1 MTDDTA
7 ADQAERIRRLQERRG
22 GGAAAKPR
30 STSRA
35 KHPASASRNV
45 AVGVTLAS
53 FFTVVTAFGIRQN
66 ATSTAVVPAPAS
78 AVPTPAVAAAP
89 VAATPAPTSATA
101 APVSAAPVASAP
113 VASAAPAPQPAP
125 VQTTTRGS

>member
-22 GGAAAKPR
+22 GGETAKPR
-30 STSRA
+30 S
-35 KHPASASRNV
+35 KHPASATRIV

-53 FFTVVTAFGIRQN
+53 FFTVITAFGIRQN
-66 ATSTAVVPAPAS
+66 ATSTAVVPAPA
-78 AVPTPAVAAAP
+78 TAVAIPAATATP
-89 VAATPAPTSATA
+89 VADIPALTSATP
-101 APVSAAPVASAP
+101 APVSAAPQAAAAP
-113 VASAAPAPQPAP
+113 QVTSAAPAPQPAP

>member
-22 GGAAAKPR
+22 GGETAKPR
-30 STSRA
+30 S
-35 KHPASASRNV
+35 KHPASATRIV

-53 FFTVVTAFGIRQN
+53 FFTVITAFGIRQN
-66 ATSTAVVPAPAS
+66 ATSTAVVPAPA
-78 AVPTPAVAAAP
+78 TAVAIPAATATP
-89 VAATPAPTSATA
+89 VAAIPAPTGSTP
-101 APVSAAPVASAP
+101 APVSAAPQ

>member
-1 MTDDTA
+1 MTDDMA

-22 GGAAAKPR
+22 GGAAAKSR

-35 KHPASASRNV
+35 KHPASASRIV

-66 ATSTAVVPAPAS
+66 ATSTAVVPAPAT
-78 AVPTPAVAAAP
+78 AAPTPAVAAAP
-89 VAATPAPTSATA
+89 VAAIPAPTGATP
-101 APVSAAPVASAP
+101 APVSAAPQAVAS
-113 VASAAPAPQPAP
+113 APAPQPAP

>member
-7 ADQAERIRRLQERRG
+7 ADHAERIRRLQERRG
-22 GGAAAKPR
+22 GGAAAKSR

-35 KHPASASRNV
+35 KHPAGASRIV

-53 FFTVVTAFGIRQN
+53 FFTVITAFGIRQN
-66 ATSTAVVPAPAS
+66 ATSTAVLPAPA
-78 AVPTPAVAAAP
+78 TAVAIPAA
-89 VAATPAPTSATA
+89 AATPVTATA
-101 APVSAAPVASAP
+101 APTAAPTP
-113 VASAAPAPQPAP
+113 QPAPQPTP

>member
-22 GGAAAKPR
+22 GGATAKPR
-30 STSRA
+30 ATSRA
-35 KHPASASRNV
+35 KHPASASRIV

-66 ATSTAVVPAPAS
+66 ATNAAVVPAPAT
-78 AVPTPAVAAAP
+78 AAPTPAVAAAP
-89 VAATPAPTSATA
+89 VAAIPAPTGATP
-101 APVSAAPVASAP
+101 APVSAAPQA